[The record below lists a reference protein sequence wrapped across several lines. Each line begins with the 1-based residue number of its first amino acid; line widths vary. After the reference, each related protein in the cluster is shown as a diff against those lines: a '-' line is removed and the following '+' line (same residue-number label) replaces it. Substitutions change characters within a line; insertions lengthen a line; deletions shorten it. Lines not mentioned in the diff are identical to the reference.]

1 MKITDFKRRIV
12 QYYNSGLCIYVRGQ
26 VGVGKSTVVAGAPMA
41 LSEAKGGRYGMVL
54 LNGPL
59 LDPTDLLGYNVP
71 GEHDG
76 RFVSRFTE
84 PFWFVTEDGKHL
96 SECDGGIVFVDEE
109 DKATNET
116 KKILSELA
124 LSGRIGPH
132 RLPKGWVVWLAGNR
146 KGDRSGSTKDYDHSI
161 NRRMEIEIDF
171 DLQSY
176 ESWLLEKGI
185 HPLFVAVA
193 SQNAQLFTAALPD
206 VQGPFCTPRSYARC
220 AQYVASVQ
228 PNPDKVNI
236 DPFLNEEMHG
246 MIGPAAAAVVA
257 SGVTLYNEMPKFSEI
272 IRAPKTAKVPERAD
286 AQILVVYNLAARVEE
301 DTMGPVIEYVERLPA
316 EFTIAFGKA
325 AVARNHKLVNT
336 KAFGD
341 WCVRNETLM
350 MALTSSS

>member
-12 QYYNSGLCIYVRGQ
+12 QYYDSGLCICMFGP
-26 VGVGKSTVVAGAPMA
+26 VGVGKSTIVAEAPKS
-41 LSEAKGGRYGMVL
+41 LSEAKGGRFGMVL

-71 GEHDG
+71 GEHNG
-76 RFVSRFTE
+76 RFMSRFTE
-84 PFWFVTEDGKHL
+84 PFWFITEDGSHVD
-96 SECDGGIVFVDEE
+96 EYTGGIVFVDEY

-124 LSGRIGPH
+124 LSGRVGPH

-146 KGDRSGSTKDYDHSI
+146 NQDRSGSTKDYDHNI
-161 NRRMEIEIDF
+161 NRRVQVEIDF
-171 DLQSY
+171 DLQAY
-176 ESWLLEKGI
+176 EDWMLGKGI

-228 PNPDKVNI
+228 PNPDKIVI
-236 DPFLNEEMHG
+236 DPLLNEEMHG

-272 IRAPKTAKVPERAD
+272 VRSPKQAKVPERAD
-286 AQILVVYNLAARVEE
+286 AQILVIYNLAARVEE
-301 DTMGPVIEYVERLPA
+301 DTMGPVIEYIERLPA

-325 AVARNHKLVNT
+325 AVARKPALVNT
-336 KAFGD
+336 KAFGN
-341 WCVRNETLM
+341 WCIRNETLM
-350 MALTSSS
+350 MAITSRE